1 PHKALASNLHWVDG
15 GLPASL
21 PALRSQVRVLGLLS
35 FESGLD
41 SLLPWYCE
49 LNEECSFCLGGP
61 HHYVRSGR
69 RGGDFAG
76 ELELPAKVYSH
87 VPLLV
92 GGKELWCCFWPG
104 ASTSSALPDK
114 VDVVFRWWE
123 TSSAFPSAPFQQ
135 LSFQHRQDVPEACV
149 GSVTEWADF
158 LVSEPL
164 VEVPRTGKR
173 VIR

>member
-15 GLPASL
+15 GLPTAL

-61 HHYVRSGR
+61 HHYVRSER

-76 ELELPAKVYSH
+76 ELELPAKIYSH

-104 ASTSSALPDK
+104 ASSFSALPDK

-123 TSSAFPSAPFQQ
+123 TSPAFPSAPGCAGGLRWECYRVGRLPRFRTTGGG
-135 LSFQHRQDVPEACV
+135 SEDREACH
-149 GSVTEWADF
+149 
-158 LVSEPL
+158 
-164 VEVPRTGKR
+164 
-173 VIR
+173 